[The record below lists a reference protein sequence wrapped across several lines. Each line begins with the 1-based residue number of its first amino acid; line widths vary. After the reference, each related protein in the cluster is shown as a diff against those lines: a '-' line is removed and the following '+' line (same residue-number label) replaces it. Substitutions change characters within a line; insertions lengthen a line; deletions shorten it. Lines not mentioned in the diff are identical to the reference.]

1 MKAVGKTA
9 DDLKKIST
17 GTLASEVYK
26 IMRLLLEFIYPH
38 LTKIEMNRNE
48 WNDSKNLII
57 TQLNV
62 LTKI

>member
-1 MKAVGKTA
+1 
-9 DDLKKIST
+9 
-17 GTLASEVYK
+17 
-26 IMRLLLEFIYPH
+26 MRLLLEFIYPH